1 MDQNSD
7 QMLAAGQRC
16 HDFMNGNHK
25 CCKSE
30 RWHKLHK
37 KMYKRVTVGFT
48 RALKTILDVLPT
60 FLSFSV
66 LFSRYEYYRIVI

>member
-1 MDQNSD
+1 MERNSD

-16 HDFMNGNHK
+16 CHDVMNGNHT

-30 RWHKLHK
+30 RWHKLQK
-37 KMYKRVTVGFT
+37 KMYKGVSVGFT

-66 LFSRYEYYRIVI
+66 LFFSRYEYY